1 MAMSKQKFTREEKKA
16 YAKQRTADDA
26 DRWFNQLEQAIVN
39 NELPWQKP
47 WAAGT
52 ASMPTNIKS
61 KKRYRGSNII
71 SLMIGGWIEGW
82 TDLRFGTY
90 KQLIDADYSI
100 KGLKRGTGQLVK
112 FVKEI
117 VYENENDDGEIEKK
131 KVFYAQY
138 SEVFCVEQCQNYEP
152 PKHKHE
158 PVPESEMMKHFNK
171 FVEDQAITLERKGSR
186 AFYSSKKDYIG
197 LPSHESFTD
206 SLGEVMTA
214 FHEAGHATGHKDR
227 LNRPLGNGFG
237 SADYA
242 FEELIAEMSSMLT
255 VLSLGGDFVPDLVN
269 EEGANSQAYLKNWLK
284 ACKDRD
290 NALSLAF
297 SNAQK
302 ASDFILKS
310 IEGVD
315 EE

>member
-1 MAMSKQKFTREEKKA
+1 MAMSKQKFTKAEKKA
-16 YAKQRTADDA
+16 YAKKRNQEDA

-52 ASMPTNIKS
+52 ASIPTNLVT
-61 KKRYRGSNII
+61 KKRYRGTNPI
-71 SLMIGGWIEGW
+71 SLMIGAWVEGW
-82 TDLRFGTY
+82 TDLRFGTRQ
-90 KQLIDADYSI
+90 QLYDAKMST
-100 KGLKRGTGQLVK
+100 KGLMDGDGHLIRFFKQ
-112 FVKEI
+112 I
-117 VYENENDDGEIEKK
+117 PYEVENDDGEIEKK
-131 KVFYAQY
+131 VRYYVQY

-152 PKHKHE
+152 PKHKHK
-158 PVPESEMMKHFNK
+158 PVPESEMMKFFNK
-171 FVEDQAITLERKGSR
+171 FIEDQGITLERKGRR

-269 EEGANSQAYLKNWLK
+269 EEGANSQAYLKNWLQ

-297 SNAQK
+297 SDAQK
-302 ASDFILKS
+302 ASDFILES